1 MIDYRGMLE
10 IYLRQAVTLCG
21 FAPTSVFPFLS
32 DGSAKT
38 ATEVTAEENLTRAT
52 VQSAHQTIIP
62 QINRMLN
69 EVCFQYG
76 FGKSAS
82 IKLADYIGN
91 KLLRDQNIRENYA
104 AGLLPLDIAVQRI
117 NDISASET
125 QEYIRKIEEEQK
137 SRQPSG
143 YGLFNDKD
151 YYGDESGGGNG

>member
-1 MIDYRGMLE
+1 MHDGKAYVLGDD
-10 IYLRQAVTLCG
+10 VTDVLKIKQVEDEVPKQQVKDPAAAIKQRHKKL
-21 FAPTSVFPFLS
+21 FKNKVF
-32 DGSAKT
+32 
-38 ATEVTAEENLTRAT
+38 
-52 VQSAHQTIIP
+52 
-62 QINRMLN
+62 
-69 EVCFQYG
+69 FQYG